1 LLNFRVIAE
10 DGAARRGV
18 LTTDHGELETP
29 GFFGV
34 ATQAALKGLDPDA
47 ARRAG
52 VGALIANAYH
62 LHLQPGGEAVARAGG
77 LHRYMGWDGVLAT
90 DSGGFQVFS
99 LQHGHVADEIKGRRR
114 LPALQGG
121 RPRAGSAEHGHGGN
135 VPPAIEEGEPIPAVR
150 VDEDGA
156 DFRSYLDGSRQRF
169 TPESSMALQH
179 DLGADLLMCL
189 DECTPFHV
197 PAEYTRAATERNLR
211 WARRCAE
218 EFERLGMGDRQSLY
232 GINHGG
238 VYPELRRLSA
248 KTIGELPFAGMAI
261 GDCLGRTKPDWYRV
275 VELVVPLLPAERPR
289 HLLGVGEP
297 DDLVEG
303 ALRGVDS
310 FDCAM
315 PTRIARHGNALHLGR
330 PRFRVNLGDAARA
343 GEDGPVEEG
352 CDCHTCARYGR
363 AYLHHLFKAH
373 EMLAISLTAE
383 HNLRFTARLLERVR
397 EAISA
402 GGLAELRREI
412 LTPAAESA

>member
-1 LLNFRVIAE
+1 V
-10 DGAARRGV
+10 
-18 LTTDHGELETP
+18 
-29 GFFGV
+29 
-34 ATQAALKGLDPDA
+34 K
-47 ARRAG
+47 
-52 VGALIANAYH
+52 
-62 LHLQPGGEAVARAGG
+62 
-77 LHRYMGWDGVLAT
+77 
-90 DSGGFQVFS
+90 
-99 LQHGHVADEIKGRRR
+99 
-114 LPALQGG
+114 
-121 RPRAGSAEHGHGGN
+121 
-135 VPPAIEEGEPIPAVR
+135 

-169 TPESSMALQH
+169 TPESSMALQR

-211 WARRCAE
+211 WARRCVE

-248 KTIGELPFAGMAI
+248 RTIGELPFAGMAI
-261 GDCLGRTKPDWYRV
+261 GDCLGQAKPDWYRL
-275 VELVVPLLPAERPR
+275 VELVVPLLPAQRPR

-315 PTRIARHGNALHLGR
+315 PTRIARHGNALHPGL
-330 PRFRVNLGDAARA
+330 PRFRLNLGDSARG
-343 GEDGPVEEG
+343 GEDGPIEEG

-373 EMLAISLTAE
+373 EMLAVSLTAE
-383 HNLRFTARLLERVR
+383 HNLRFTARLLEQVR

-402 GGLAELRREI
+402 GRLAELRREVMS
-412 LTPAAESA
+412 AAG

>member
-1 LLNFRVIAE
+1 MLSFRVTAT

-34 ATQAALKGLDPDA
+34 ATQATLKGLDPEA

-62 LHLQPGGEAVARAGG
+62 LHLHPGGAAVARAGG
-77 LHRYMGWDGVLAT
+77 LHRYMGWDGLLAT

-114 LPALQGG
+114 LP
-121 RPRAGSAEHGHGGN
+121 S
-135 VPPAIEEGEPIPAVR
+135 VDEGELVPAVK

-169 TPESSMALQH
+169 TPESSMALQRE
-179 DLGADLLMCL
+179 LGADLLMCL

-211 WARRCAE
+211 WARRCVD

-248 KTIGELPFAGMAI
+248 ATIADLPFAGMAI
-261 GDCLGRTKPDWYRV
+261 GDCLGQTKQDWYQV
-275 VELVVPLLPAERPR
+275 VELVAPLLPPGRPR

-303 ALRGVDS
+303 ALRGIDS

-315 PTRIARHGNALHLGR
+315 PTRIARHGSALHAGL
-330 PRFRVNLGDAARA
+330 PRFRLNLGDAARA
-343 GEDGPVEEG
+343 AEDGPLEEG

-363 AYLHHLFKAH
+363 AYVHHLFKAH
-373 EMLAISLTAE
+373 EMLAVGLMAE

-402 GGLAELRREI
+402 GRLEELRREV
-412 LTPAAESA
+412 LTAAVETA